1 MYNYII
7 THTGENN
14 EIPNTQSPMGNV
26 PRNCCSDSVSPNEA
40 VQNIQVMVTNV
51 NNISTVIDIEGL
63 EDLAEFGR
71 ELKERDI
78 VGKLDNYLTS
88 P

>member
-1 MYNYII
+1 MKSLTLKALWVMFIGIVALIASALGILTYF
-7 THTGENN
+7 G
-14 EIPNTQSPMGNV
+14 
-26 PRNCCSDSVSPNEA
+26 VSPNEA

-63 EDLAEFGR
+63 EDLTEFGR

-78 VGKLDNYLTS
+78 VGKLDNYLT